1 METSAAHTCIKC
13 DKYIHVLCG
22 TSCEEGLLC
31 PNCKVDSNRVR
42 HRSGAMDSQL
52 KQANT
57 MVARSKKELGTPA
70 IGQTVAVPIPTFDR
84 GKGDSRNLL
93 GRIIEVFNLTI
104 FYDRYSFIKF

>member
-1 METSAAHTCIKC
+1 MDTSAAHTCITC
-13 DKYIHVLCG
+13 DKYIYVLCG

-31 PNCKVDSNRVR
+31 PNCKVDSNKVR

-52 KQANT
+52 KQVNT
-57 MVARSKKELGTPA
+57 LVDRSKKELETPV

-93 GRIIEVFNLTI
+93 GRIIKVFNLTI
-104 FYDRYSFIKF
+104 LL

>member
-22 TSCEEGLLC
+22 TSCEKKLLC
-31 PNCKVDSNRVR
+31 PNCMVDSNRVR
-42 HRSGAMDSQL
+42 HRAGAMDSQL

-57 MVARSKKELGTPA
+57 MVDKSKKELGTPA
-70 IGQTVAVPIPTFDR
+70 IGQTVAVPITTFDR

-93 GRIIEVFNLTI
+93 GELL
-104 FYDRYSFIKF
+104 RYLI